1 MNTLTHPLELQLLF
15 LVSSLGSSSSS
26 SSKLTF
32 ALSKWGNLFALE
44 YLISIDAS
52 WSELLEELLYPSY
65 PAPSTPWLP
74 PWLPPCSALVPHLR
88 TGCIRSV
95 CAVNQCACKFAITN
109 GITSWNLIIIIVVVV
124 AIVAGHTGAE
134 GSQPVWRDTS
144 NRHHTDYLTRGRLYK
159 LMHQSDTV
167 RISL

>member
-1 MNTLTHPLELQLLF
+1 M
-15 LVSSLGSSSSS
+15 
-26 SSKLTF
+26 
-32 ALSKWGNLFALE
+32 
-44 YLISIDAS
+44 
-52 WSELLEELLYPSY
+52 
-65 PAPSTPWLP
+65 
-74 PWLPPCSALVPHLR
+74 PHLR

-109 GITSWNLIIIIVVVV
+109 GITSWNLIIIIVV
-124 AIVAGHTGAE
+124 AIAGHTGAE

>member
-15 LVSSLGSSSSS
+15 LVSSLG

-65 PAPSTPWLP
+65 PAPTTP
-74 PWLPPCSALVPHLR
+74 
-88 TGCIRSV
+88 
-95 CAVNQCACKFAITN
+95 
-109 GITSWNLIIIIVVVV
+109 
-124 AIVAGHTGAE
+124 
-134 GSQPVWRDTS
+134 
-144 NRHHTDYLTRGRLYK
+144 
-159 LMHQSDTV
+159 
-167 RISL
+167 